1 MSDNFLLIA
10 GRPGSGKTELL
21 ICYANRYPA
30 KTLVLSEE
38 STKKQLQERGL
49 QETVIVVGKNEFQ
62 AIDINEFDTICIDYI
77 ELFERNFINDVL
89 APLKDQGIRIIA
101 ISQMTRDGEIKNNL
115 FEKLFMK
122 GD

>member
-1 MSDNFLLIA
+1 MSDHFLLIS

-38 STKKQLQERGL
+38 STKRQLQERGL
-49 QETVIVVGKNEFQ
+49 NETVVVVGKNEYDK
-62 AIDINEFDTICIDYI
+62 IDINKFDTICIDYI
-77 ELFERNFINDVL
+77 ELFERDFINDVL
-89 APLKDQGIRIIA
+89 MPLKEKDIRIIA
-101 ISQMTRDGEIKNNL
+101 ISQMAKDGEIKNNL

>member
-1 MSDNFLLIA
+1 MKNDFLLIS

-21 ICYANRYPA
+21 ICYANRYLA

-38 STKKQLQERGL
+38 STKIQLQERGL
-49 QETVIVVGKNEFQ
+49 NKRVVVVGKNEFGK
-62 AIDINEFDTICIDYI
+62 IDINEFDTICIDYI

-89 APLKDQGIRIIA
+89 VPLKEKDIRIIA
-101 ISQMTRDGEIKNNL
+101 ISQMAKDGEIKNNL